1 MNKNIKKFESIN
13 SKIEKLNKKQHI
25 EILRIITKDD
35 KVNISENKNGSFIN
49 MNELSNDVI
58 NKIIEYLNYIETKE
72 TELLNIENKKNM
84 IAETMNDNN

>member
-25 EILRIITKDD
+25 EILRIIAKDD
-35 KVNISENKNGSFIN
+35 KINISENKNGSFIN
-49 MNELSNDVI
+49 MNELSNEII

-72 TELLNIENKKNM
+72 MELLNIENKKNM

>member
-25 EILRIITKDD
+25 EILRIITKDE
-35 KVNISENKNGSFIN
+35 KVNISENKNGTFIN
-49 MNELSNDVI
+49 MNELNNEII
-58 NKIIEYLNYIETKE
+58 NKIVEYLNYIETKE
-72 TELLNIENKKNM
+72 KELINIENKKNK

>member
-1 MNKNIKKFESIN
+1 MNKNIKKFDLIN

-25 EILRIITKDD
+25 ELLRIIVKDE

-49 MNELSNDVI
+49 MNELNNEI
-58 NKIIEYLNYIETKE
+58 IIKIDEYLKYIETKE
-72 TELLNIENKKNM
+72 KELIKIENKTNK

>member
-1 MNKNIKKFESIN
+1 MNKNIKKFELIN

-25 EILRIITKDD
+25 ELLRIIVKDE

-49 MNELSNDVI
+49 MNELNNEI
-58 NKIIEYLNYIETKE
+58 IIKIDEYLKYIETKE
-72 TELLNIENKKNM
+72 KELINIENKTNK

>member
-1 MNKNIKKFESIN
+1 MNKNIKKFELIN

-25 EILRIITKDD
+25 EILRIIAKDE

-49 MNELSNDVI
+49 MNELNNEII
-58 NKIIEYLNYIETKE
+58 NKIVEYLNYIETKE
-72 TELLNIENKKNM
+72 KELINIENKKNK